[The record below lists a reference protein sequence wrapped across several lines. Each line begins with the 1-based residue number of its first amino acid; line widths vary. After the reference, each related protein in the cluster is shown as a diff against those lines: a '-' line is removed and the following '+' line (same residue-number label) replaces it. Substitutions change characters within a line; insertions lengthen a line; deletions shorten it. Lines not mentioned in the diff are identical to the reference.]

1 MELQHTNIT
10 TKICTACKEFK
21 EFKFFYKDKSKSYGL
36 SSQCKSCLQYTY
48 RVNKKPSNV
57 VRLSE
62 EERQL
67 RILESKQRYLEKNRE
82 KVNKRRRELYKLNPD
97 KRLSWSKNNKDKVA
111 EYKRRWKELNKYNL
125 SSGDYARRI
134 QEKLATP
141 SWLSEFDKFFINEI
155 YHLSKLRTKALNIN
169 FEVDHV
175 VPIMSKIVCGLHH
188 PLNLEIVPA
197 KLNRIKNNLFWPD
210 MPLINEES

>member
-1 MELQHTNIT
+1 MLADNEDNHFLLT
-10 TKICTACKEFK
+10 
-21 EFKFFYKDKSKSYGL
+21 DK
-36 SSQCKSCLQYTY
+36 
-48 RVNKKPSNV
+48 V
-57 VRLSE
+57 VLNS
-62 EERQL
+62 
-67 RILESKQRYLEKNRE
+67 KNRA
-82 KVNKRRRELYKLNPD
+82 ELKKLLDESGITRINEEL
-97 KRLSWSKNNKDKVA
+97 KALKEELKTAAKDRKT
-111 EYKRRWKELNKYNL
+111 EINKYNL